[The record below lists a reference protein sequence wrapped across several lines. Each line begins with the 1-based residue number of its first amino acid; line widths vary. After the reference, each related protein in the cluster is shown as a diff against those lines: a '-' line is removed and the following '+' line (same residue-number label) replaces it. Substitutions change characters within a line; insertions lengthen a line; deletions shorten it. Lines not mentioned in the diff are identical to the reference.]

1 MDRTEKFWNKISGRY
16 DKQVTGKY
24 SKAYTRTIE
33 KTRCYLKDTYSVL
46 DFACGTGIT
55 TVELAKNV
63 KEIRAI
69 DISDNMIDLAKKKME
84 KHDIKNVNFTTCDI
98 MSDTIKDQSFDVV
111 LAFNILYFLE
121 DIDEILIRI
130 RHILKSGGLFISV
143 TDCLGEKK
151 SILNVFQS
159 FLSTIG
165 IIPYTRKYK
174 MRELECLIE
183 KAGFSIIETDNFYTN
198 PPNYFVV
205 AQVNLP

>member
-1 MDRTEKFWNKISGRY
+1 
-16 DKQVTGKY
+16 
-24 SKAYTRTIE
+24 
-33 KTRCYLKDTYSVL
+33 L